1 MDGVYFLQNSVEIF
15 VHQELVVQKQLP
27 ELLDLSATA
36 RVDHLELVNS
46 AVLCLKIAFCLCSLI
61 KQFLFCF

>member
-1 MDGVYFLQNSVEIF
+1 VSLSMDGVYFLQNSVEIF

-36 RVDHLELVNS
+36 RVDHLELVIS
-46 AVLCLKIAFCLCSLI
+46 ADLCLQICVRP
-61 KQFLFCF
+61 LFTY